1 MQFRCPAVLVGRLHC
16 YKASRF
22 YLFSLSLAPDPC
34 PLCYTAVGPYSNT
47 PLPPRFEKNW
57 NLKQEVPQYEFHVVA
72 EPVPDLF
79 NCTRSSARNFD
90 LREKFHFHVEQL
102 QRIVKRCKMSIRI
115 TNIANISPYEGS
127 CNYPW
132 HLQAFSSAENDIKN
146 DINKV
151 NRCLARY
158 SPRATTT
165 NRQGTK

>member
-1 MQFRCPAVLVGRLHC
+1 MPSSSGGPATLLQGL
-16 YKASRF
+16 ALLPF
-22 YLFSLSLAPDPC
+22 LSLPGTRSMSTLLHSSR
-34 PLCYTAVGPYSNT
+34 PLLKHH

-57 NLKQEVPQYEFHVVA
+57 NLKQEVPQYEFQVVA

-115 TNIANISPYEGS
+115 TNVANISSYEGS

-132 HLQAFSSAENDIKN
+132 HLHAFPSAEKYIKHN
-146 DINKV
+146 INKSKV
-151 NRCLARY
+151 DSQMR
-158 SPRATTT
+158 
-165 NRQGTK
+165 